1 MKKQNKI
8 LEKISQMEKSNLP
21 NKELKVMII
30 KKLIELGKRIDE
42 YSERL
47 NKKLE
52 NIKNNQIEM
61 KFTII
66 ERKDN
71 TLGRVDYIKQ
81 KNRSAN

>member
-1 MKKQNKI
+1 
-8 LEKISQMEKSNLP
+8 MEKSNLP

-47 NKKLE
+47 NKQLE
-52 NIKNNQIEM
+52 NIKNNQTEM
-61 KFTII
+61 KFTIV